1 MQTATLRKIIMMMC
15 FLILGYWFAFS
26 GTKAYVGLDPIYASN
41 WERSANWQPAG
52 APTLSDTVYIGLN
65 YLAITGTDCQ
75 AHTVII
81 QNGGYLAIRKSDNG
95 KKLTVAHDIIV
106 DGGGTF
112 GTRGTPGT
120 NGPVVYIAGDVVCNG
135 TWDLSGVS
143 TGNAGVVFNGA
154 GTQTISGSG
163 NLTFQ
168 NLTNQPN
175 DSLIV
180 SATNVGVLGAVNPSA
195 NYAIQTTSGG
205 TFVVGSGPLPITL
218 ASFSAAQ
225 VANSSSVCIRWAT
238 LSEINNYGFSIERR
252 AADAPGYETIG
263 FVATQGNG
271 IQPHQYTYTD
281 ATVNSGS
288 WSYRLRQMD
297 LTGESV
303 VFDPVIVE
311 IGSLTSVE
319 VTTVPAVFRLHQN
332 YPNPFNPSTEIRFTV
347 AGRGNASLRVYNSV
361 GQLVGTL
368 FEGDVM
374 PGKEYAASFVA
385 SGLASGAYFC
395 RLEVGARAEVIRML
409 LVK

>member
-1 MQTATLRKIIMMMC
+1 M
-15 FLILGYWFAFS
+15 
-26 GTKAYVGLDPIYASN
+26 
-41 WERSANWQPAG
+41 
-52 APTLSDTVYIGLN
+52 
-65 YLAITGTDCQ
+65 
-75 AHTVII
+75 
-81 QNGGYLAIRKSDNG
+81 
-95 KKLTVAHDIIV
+95 
-106 DGGGTF
+106 
-112 GTRGTPGT
+112 
-120 NGPVVYIAGDVVCNG
+120 
-135 TWDLSGVS
+135 
-143 TGNAGVVFNGA
+143 
-154 GTQTISGSG
+154 
-163 NLTFQ
+163 
-168 NLTNQPN
+168 
-175 DSLIV
+175 
-180 SATNVGVLGAVNPSA
+180 
-195 NYAIQTTSGG
+195 
-205 TFVVGSGPLPITL
+205 
-218 ASFSAAQ
+218 
-225 VANSSSVCIRWAT
+225 
-238 LSEINNYGFSIERR
+238 SEINNYGFSIERR

-374 PGKEYAASFVA
+374 PGKEYTASFVA

-395 RLEVGARAEVIRML
+395 RLEAGARAEVIRML

>member
-1 MQTATLRKIIMMMC
+1 MQIATLRKIFMMMC
-15 FLILGYWFAFS
+15 FLILGYWLAFS
-26 GTKAYVGLDPIYASN
+26 GTKTYVGLYPNFARD
-41 WERSANWQPAG
+41 WERPANWQPAG
-52 APTLSDTVYIGLN
+52 APTLSDTA
-65 YLAITGTDCQ
+65 YLALDYVAITGTDCQ

-95 KKLTVAHDIIV
+95 KKLTVAHGIII

-112 GTRGTPGT
+112 GAKGLPGT

-135 TWDLSGVS
+135 TWDLAGVC
-143 TGNAGVVFNGA
+143 TGNAGVAFNGA

-175 DSLIV
+175 DRLIV
-180 SATNVGVLGAVNPSA
+180 SATNVGVLGTVNPSV
-195 NYAIQTTSGG
+195 NYDVQTTSGG

-218 ASFSAAQ
+218 ASFGATQ
-225 VANSSSVCIRWAT
+225 VANSSSVCLRWVT
-238 LSEINNYGFSIERR
+238 LSEINNYGFSVERR
-252 AADAPGYETIG
+252 AANVQAYQTIG

-281 ATVNSGS
+281 ATVSSGS
-288 WSYRLRQMD
+288 WAYRLRQID

-303 VFDPVIVE
+303 VFDPVFVDIQ
-311 IGSLTSVE
+311 SLASVE
-319 VTTVPAVFRLHQN
+319 GTTAPALFRLRQN

-347 AGRGNASLRVYNSV
+347 AGRGNASLCVYNSV

-368 FEGDVM
+368 FEGDVA
-374 PGKEYAASFVA
+374 PGKEYTASFVA
-385 SGLASGAYFC
+385 SGVASGTYFC
-395 RLEVGARAEVIRML
+395 RLEAGERTDVIRML
-409 LVK
+409 FIK